1 MERVEGAFVDGR
13 VRQGVAG
20 RTKKQLAFNEPGA
33 WTVSSVASLNGYT
46 LVLVIQIHRLFFSES
61 L

>member
-33 WTVSSVASLNGYT
+33 WTVSSVASLNGHGFLPT
-46 LVLVIQIHRLFFSES
+46 TES
-61 L
+61 V